1 DGGRDLFALP
11 WSIRGT
17 GGQRIRIV
25 VRGARCECEATGR
38 RAPSAGPLAVGNAG
52 KQLGGGPNVRL
63 SAQSLKCFESLLEVS
78 FGAIAIVDA
87 GQQVAHRAMAPCHFI
102 GVLGCGKYR
111 NALGDVLP
119 GLGDPAGSDFY
130 LAGESLNQSCNEQ
143 GLGLLLFQSAL

>member
-1 DGGRDLFALP
+1 
-11 WSIRGT
+11 W
-17 GGQRIRIV
+17 
-25 VRGARCECEATGR
+25 
-38 RAPSAGPLAVGNAG
+38 
-52 KQLGGGPNVRL
+52 L
-63 SAQSLKCFESLLEVS
+63 SAQSLKCLESLLEVS
-78 FGAIAIVDA
+78 FGTIAIVDA

-143 GLGLLLFQSAL
+143 GLGLLLFQSALGQFQVLTSLLIAALKKMRLGEGDLRESESVQVSDRGSQSQRLAQRV